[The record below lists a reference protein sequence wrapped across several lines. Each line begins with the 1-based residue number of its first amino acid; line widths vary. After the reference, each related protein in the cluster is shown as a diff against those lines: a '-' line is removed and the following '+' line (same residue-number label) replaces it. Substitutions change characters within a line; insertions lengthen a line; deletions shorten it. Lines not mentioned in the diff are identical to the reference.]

1 MGDEAKKLIETGAIR
16 GHWVMLH
23 NCHLLERWL
32 KDVLEGTIEQVTQK
46 PDKNFRLWLTTDPTD
61 SFPLGILQKSIK
73 VVNEPPDGL
82 QSNMF

>member
-1 MGDEAKKLIETGAIR
+1 MVDVGAR
-16 GHWVMLH
+16 FGHWVMLH
-23 NCHLLERWL
+23 NCHLLIKWL
-32 KDVLEGTIEQVTQK
+32 KELEGIIESLTK

-82 QSNMF
+82 